1 MKPIVLGS
9 CATVLLAALATPLSR
24 ADGPAAPGLGHSVHG
39 EAFDEG
45 PRQQAWRMEGMGKI
59 DFAVTT
65 SSPDAQFFVNQG
77 VAQLHTFYYFEA
89 ERSFRQAAFH
99 DPKCAM
105 AYWGMAMA
113 NVNNGG
119 RAVKF
124 IEKAKGL
131 KDGATE
137 RERKYI
143 DAVAARYAEG
153 RKDDEQRRDFL
164 HGLEA
169 VVLAHPDDIEAKA
182 FLAWTL
188 AMNPGSNSRV
198 AVHALIEDV
207 LRGSPLHPGAHHY
220 RIHLWD
226 GNDPAQ
232 ARVSAEAYARAAPGI
247 AHAWHMPGHI
257 YNGLSLWRE
266 AAYQQ
271 EGSARVDHQHVIDHL
286 LLPFQIH
293 NYAHNQHYLIAQL
306 NHLGRAHEA
315 IAYARDLVEEPRD
328 PQSNNKDQ
336 GWSAQRLGRISLLRT
351 FLRFERWDDALG
363 DPHLDW
369 SDHSVEKAL
378 DLYGRGVALLEKG
391 QRDPSREL
399 ADKLD
404 AQAADAVK
412 KKDGD
417 ADLIDT
423 LRMELRGRHLL
434 SEGKTLEG
442 FDLLTR
448 GAKQQME
455 KFKGDLGPY
464 PRPFYEALGQA
475 HLEARN
481 WGLAEACFREI
492 LKDRKNSL
500 VPLAGIV
507 EACHGAEKKTELAE
521 AHTQFL
527 AALSQADADLPCRER
542 IARLVTSAASPAS
555 AGSSA
560 EPAGPGAGSD
570 PFDRTKLD
578 QLGPMLWSPSPAPD
592 FTLSDEKGQTVSLA
606 ALRSSNVLLVFYLG
620 SACAPCM
627 EQLKTIAKEKEAFE
641 KLETRLLAIS
651 SDSADKNRELLASP
665 AGIGIGLP
673 LLSDPDTRVAKLY
686 RAHDT
691 FEDIP
696 LHGVILIDK
705 KGSIR
710 WMRTSATPFSDLGFL
725 KSEIERVNRIQAA
738 PAAASAAPRR
748 SNV

>member
-1 MKPIVLGS
+1 MKPTALGP
-9 CATVLLAALATPLSR
+9 CLTVLAAIAAHPSR
-24 ADGPAAPGLGHSVHG
+24 ADGPGQPGLGHSIHG

-45 PRQQAWRMEGMGKI
+45 PRHQAWRMEGMGKI

-65 SSPDAQFFVNQG
+65 SSPDARFFFNQG

-119 RAVKF
+119 RAAKF
-124 IEKAKGL
+124 IDKAKGV

-153 RKDDEQRRDFL
+153 RKDDEQRRDFV

-188 AMNPGSNSRV
+188 AMNTGSNSRV
-198 AVHALIEDV
+198 AVHSLIEDV
-207 LRGSPLHPGAHHY
+207 LRVSPLHPGAHHY

-232 ARVSAEAYARAAPGI
+232 ARASAEAYARAAPGI

-266 AAYQQ
+266 AACQQ
-271 EGSARVDHQHVIDHL
+271 EGSARVDHQHVMEHM

-306 NHLGRAHEA
+306 NHLGRAREA
-315 IAYARDLVEEPRD
+315 IAYARNLVEVPRD

-351 FLRFERWDDALG
+351 LLRFERWDDVLA
-363 DPHLDW
+363 DAHLDW
-369 SDHSVEKAL
+369 SDHPAERAL
-378 DLYGRGVALLEKG
+378 DLYGRGIALLQKG
-391 QRDPSREL
+391 LRDPSRDL

-404 AQAADAVK
+404 AHAAEAAK
-412 KKDGD
+412 RKDGD
-417 ADLIDT
+417 ADLIET
-423 LRMELRGRHLL
+423 LHMELRGVHLL
-434 SEGKTLEG
+434 AEGKTLEG

-464 PRPFYEALGQA
+464 PRPFYEVLGRA
-475 HLEARN
+475 HLDARN
-481 WGLAEACFREI
+481 WGLAEACYREI

-500 VPLAGIV
+500 VPLAGVV
-507 EACHGAEKKTELAE
+507 EACHGAGRMTELAE
-521 AHTQFL
+521 AHAQFL
-527 AALSQADADLPCRER
+527 AALSHADMDLPCRER
-542 IARLVTSAASPAS
+542 IARLAPPAASPAIAS
-555 AGSSA
+555 AA
-560 EPAGPGAGSD
+560 TEPAGAGVGSD
-570 PFDRTKLD
+570 SFDRATLEH
-578 QLGPMLWSPSPAPD
+578 LGPMLWSPNPAPD
-592 FTLSDEKGQTVSLA
+592 FTLMDEKGRSVSLA
-606 ALRSSNVLLVFYLG
+606 ALRGSNVILAFYLG

-627 EQLKTIAKEKEAFE
+627 EQLKAIAKEKEAFD
-641 KLETRLLAIS
+641 KLETKLLAV
-651 SDSADKNRELLASP
+651 SADSSEKNRELLASP
-665 AGIGIGLP
+665 AGAGLVLP
-673 LLSDPDTRVAKLY
+673 LLSDPDRGVAKLY

-696 LHGVILIDK
+696 LHGVIFIDK

-710 WMRTSATPFSDLGFL
+710 WMRTSATPFNELSFL
-725 KSEIERVNRIQAA
+725 KGEIERVNRLQAA
-738 PAAASAAPRR
+738 PAATPAAAPRR
-748 SNV
+748 SEV